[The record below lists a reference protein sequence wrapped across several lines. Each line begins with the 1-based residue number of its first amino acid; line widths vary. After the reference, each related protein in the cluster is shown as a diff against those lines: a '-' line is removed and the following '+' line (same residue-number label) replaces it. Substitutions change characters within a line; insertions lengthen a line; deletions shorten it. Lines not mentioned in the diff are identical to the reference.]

1 LLAWKNYGNSH
12 VIFDASN
19 STTPNGG
26 ACNNTNASV
35 AWSGTYPTLM
45 GWNGGSTYGV
55 RVDSARIADSIS
67 GQANSAT
74 ITASTAANGNQI
86 VLRDGNGDDY
96 RRYGFANYFNMDHG
110 VSGSTGDTI
119 FYSSTDNYIRKNNA
133 TGLRGSL
140 NVPTRTGGDA
150 SGTWSINITGS
161 AGSAG
166 SASISSQVTVN
177 YNNDSNANYQML
189 WGSGNSVYGTAGIYC
204 NPATDAMFATSF
216 QATSDETLKT
226 NWRDLSDDFVDQL
239 AEVKHGVFDWI
250 ENGETDAG
258 VSAQSM
264 QNLLAEVV
272 KEGQNNKLTV
282 NYGNAALVACIKL
295 AQRVLALEQQLKDKT

>member
-1 LLAWKNYGNSH
+1 LATQSNWASVGAIGNTVGLLAWKNYGNSH

-150 SGTWSINITGS
+150 SGTWGIDIT
-161 AGSAG
+161 
-166 SASISSQVTVN
+166 
-177 YNNDSNANYQML
+177 
-189 WGSGNSVYGTAGIYC
+189 
-204 NPATDAMFATSF
+204 
-216 QATSDETLKT
+216 
-226 NWRDLSDDFVDQL
+226 
-239 AEVKHGVFDWI
+239 
-250 ENGETDAG
+250 
-258 VSAQSM
+258 
-264 QNLLAEVV
+264 
-272 KEGQNNKLTV
+272 
-282 NYGNAALVACIKL
+282 GNAASAGTAANGLGTGQTWQSVSRAAGTWFQNTTGRTIVVIWSMQGSQNRVYVGTSTSAFITVA
-295 AQRVLALEQQLKDKT
+295 ANNAGGAGQFEQYNVTLIVSANHYYQGTGNIQYVSELR